1 MGISVDCSST
11 KTIPMVSLIFL
22 FYVVQ
27 YGWIVRNTPTR
38 QVPSWK
44 CLTIIQHLLP
54 PISVSNK
61 CIVAVAICSSAPL
74 PRYTELSSRLCK
86 SNRASFFASTSLN
99 GWLSHSL
106 MLRFDIVAVSPIC
119 DNAISLPTSAPTASR
134 LKPFA
139 FPLFRWIEAFLRVG
153 SR

>member
-11 KTIPMVSLIFL
+11 KTIPMVSLIFYSML
-22 FYVVQ
+22 FNME
-27 YGWIVRNTPTR
+27 GLSETLHTR

-61 CIVAVAICSSAPL
+61 CIVAVAMCSSAPL

-106 MLRFDIVAVSPIC
+106 TLRFDIVAVSPIC
-119 DNAISLPTSAPTASR
+119 DNAISLPTSASTASR
-134 LKPFA
+134 LITSPFLC
-139 FPLFRWIEAFLRVG
+139 FVG
-153 SR
+153 